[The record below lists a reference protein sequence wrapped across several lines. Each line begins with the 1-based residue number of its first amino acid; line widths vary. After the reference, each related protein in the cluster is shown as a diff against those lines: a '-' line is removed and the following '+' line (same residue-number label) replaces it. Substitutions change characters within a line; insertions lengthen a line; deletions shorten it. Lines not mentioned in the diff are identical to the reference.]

1 MSKSFED
8 SKGAFFQKAP
18 LVGVMGTKSPLYKKM
33 ENKKYKFRYYY
44 GLVAFFASIVLLIF
58 VCAPLQ
64 LYFGMAGL
72 AATELILLLLAVG
85 SALLAKKLTGTGFKE
100 IFPLKVPDAGQII
113 GAVMVY
119 FGGYML
125 MLAAAYLSMFFMPE
139 TAERAAQL
147 SDFTTTVPFPLAIL
161 ITAVMPAVCE
171 EALHRGFIMASF
183 RTLKDEPRLKG
194 RTALVKVLVIGLCGL
209 VFGLFHL
216 DPVRLLPTAILGG
229 VFAYMNIKTE
239 SILPSVIMHFTNNVF
254 SVISMYAKSA
264 LQQAG
269 PDEQLEAAMRA
280 AESVAESSVF
290 TNFRAVAG
298 IAMILAG
305 LALLLLY
312 GGIRMLNRVKRGVG
326 GAYAYANR
334 ISAKI
339 RRRISLRR
347 RMAISRRSRQGY
359 IYRAYKSAGEDFGK
373 SACKGGCRLADVAC
387 AAFVGRRPDHNVG
400 RFAAGETLF
409 LRQHFRS

>member
-1 MSKSFED
+1 
-8 SKGAFFQKAP
+8 
-18 LVGVMGTKSPLYKKM
+18 
-33 ENKKYKFRYYY
+33 
-44 GLVAFFASIVLLIF
+44 
-58 VCAPLQ
+58 
-64 LYFGMAGL
+64 
-72 AATELILLLLAVG
+72 
-85 SALLAKKLTGTGFKE
+85 
-100 IFPLKVPDAGQII
+100 
-113 GAVMVY
+113 
-119 FGGYML
+119 ML

-254 SVISMYAKSA
+254 SVISMYAMSA
-264 LQQAG
+264 LQQAV

-280 AESVAESSVF
+280 AESAAESSVF

-326 GAYAYANR
+326 GAYAYANPDFGENPPQGYAATQEGDFPGAPGRDTYTELTSLPER
-334 ISAKI
+334 ISASPLAKAVAVLLT
-339 RRRISLRR
+339 SLVLLSSGGVLIITSGALPQERPYSFVSIFDHDR
-347 RMAISRRSRQGY
+347 G
-359 IYRAYKSAGEDFGK
+359 IYEETTAAETVSA
-373 SACKGGCRLADVAC
+373 
-387 AAFVGRRPDHNVG
+387 
-400 RFAAGETLF
+400 ETT
-409 LRQHFRS
+409 SSETASDEPPASI